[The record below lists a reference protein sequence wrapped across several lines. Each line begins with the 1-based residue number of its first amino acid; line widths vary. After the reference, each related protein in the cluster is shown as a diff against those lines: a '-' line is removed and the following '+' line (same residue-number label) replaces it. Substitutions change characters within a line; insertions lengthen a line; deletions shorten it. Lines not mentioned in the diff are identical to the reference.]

1 MEQLRPVIAFLIVA
15 SFIPQPNAELGD
27 SCEKG
32 RTINTFEGYSC
43 GIPENG
49 QSNQGGSF
57 EIELKTFVS
66 L

>member
-27 SCEKG
+27 SCDLG
-32 RTINTFEGYSC
+32 RTSYTVEGYRC

-57 EIELKTFVS
+57 EIELMKFVYW
-66 L
+66 